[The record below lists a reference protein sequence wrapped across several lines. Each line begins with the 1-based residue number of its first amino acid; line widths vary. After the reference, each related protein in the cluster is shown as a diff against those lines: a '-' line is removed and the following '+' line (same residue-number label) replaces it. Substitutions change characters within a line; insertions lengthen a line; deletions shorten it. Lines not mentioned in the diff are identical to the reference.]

1 MWFAGMTFVS
11 SIYFL
16 IDAERPF
23 TGLVRVDL
31 SIFKNMLD
39 EINNL
44 IVKLDEALD
53 KVGFA
58 LYSNMSQTTP
68 IHNQICCSIHCSAQ
82 Y

>member
-1 MWFAGMTFVS
+1 MTFVS

-44 IVKLDEALD
+44 IVKLDEALET
-53 KVGFA
+53 VGFA
-58 LYSNMSQTTP
+58 SYESDYTNSQPDLLFYTLQCP
-68 IHNQICCSIHCSAQ
+68 ILVMT
-82 Y
+82 